1 LDSQLVKPA
10 PLVNR
15 KTEVERYARLISPTR
30 LAAVEASGLLDG
42 NSSEVLDRIS
52 RLVTRL
58 VGAPMSVV
66 SLVGRGDQF
75 FPGMDGLTG
84 WPAHQRSTPLSHSY
98 CQHVVMRD
106 SAIAIANTSEDP
118 IAAENAAYTELG
130 FGAYAGVP
138 LRTSTGET
146 LGALCAINTRPW
158 HWTSEQMHT
167 LEDLAAAAM
176 SEIELRA
183 TARALLYSNQKL
195 AEQVVRDPVTG
206 LLNRTG
212 FLTRAR
218 AAAEEAQHAQRA
230 FIVCLLDLNHFRH
243 INHSLG
249 FDAADAALV
258 ETAALLEGAFR
269 DADVIAR
276 IGSDEFVVLIDN
288 ASESD
293 IPYVTARLAASFD
306 VHNAS
311 RNRDFVLDASVGF
324 AAWNPRAP
332 VSVSTLLQRA
342 EVAMRESRSLV

>member
-1 LDSQLVKPA
+1 MTVT

-15 KTEVERYARLISPTR
+15 TTEVELYARLISPSR
-30 LAAVEASGLLDG
+30 LAAVQATGLLDG
-42 NSSEVLDRIS
+42 NSNDVLDRIS

-58 VGAPMSVV
+58 VGAPTSVV
-66 SLVGRGDQF
+66 SLVGRGQQF
-75 FPGMDGLTG
+75 FPGMDGLSG

-106 SAIAIANTSEDP
+106 SAIVIANTSEDP
-118 IAAENAAYTELG
+118 IAAESAAHTELG
-130 FGAYAGVP
+130 VGAYAGVP

-146 LGALCAINTRPW
+146 LGALCAISCRPW
-158 HWTSEQMHT
+158 HWTTAQMQT

-183 TARALLYSNQKL
+183 TARALLHSNQKL
-195 AEQVVRDPVTG
+195 TEQVVRDPVTG

-212 FLTRAR
+212 FLTRAK
-218 AAAEEAQHAQRA
+218 AAVEVAQHEQRA
-230 FIVCLLDLNHFRH
+230 FIVCLLDLNHFKH
-243 INHSLG
+243 INHTLG

-288 ASESD
+288 ANESD
-293 IPYVTARLAASFD
+293 IPFVTARLAASFD

-311 RNRDFVLDASVGF
+311 RNREFILDASVGF

-332 VSVSTLLQRA
+332 VSVSTLLHRA